1 MRISDKYS
9 GFHAKMRHFVRL
21 WAVVSGHR
29 RTFAAAKGTKAKVP
43 ARSNRGLSENAL

>member
-9 GFHAKMRHFVRL
+9 GVCAEMRRFVRL
-21 WAVVSGHR
+21 WAVVSGPR